1 MKKIM
6 FLVMMLSLI
15 LIGCGDKKE
24 EAKTG
29 TDTANTET
37 KADDKVYKIGI
48 TQIVSH
54 QALDK
59 AREGFK
65 DALEEA
71 GIKAEY
77 DEQNAQ
83 GDVTI
88 ANTIANK
95 FVTDKVDLVFAIAT
109 PTAQAVSNATSDT
122 PILFSAVTDP
132 EAAGLVKPNVTGSS
146 DKVDIEQQLA
156 LLREISKDAKKIGFL
171 YNSSEENSLV
181 QLEEIKKVA
190 GKYDFEI
197 VEQGISSAN
206 ELPQAIDKM
215 LTQVDALYLPTD
227 NLISSSSALIA
238 EKANA
243 AKIMTFAAESGML
256 ENGIFITKGI
266 DYYQLG
272 KEAGKMAAEI
282 LKDGKKPSDLPYK
295 ISETVEIAVNKQT
308 LEQLGIKL
316 PEDVMSKAKL
326 SKLKRNNFFEMI

>member
-29 TDTANTET
+29 ADTASTET
-37 KADDKVYKIGI
+37 KTNDKVYKIGI

-146 DKVDIEQQLA
+146 DKVDIDQQLA

-190 GKYDFEI
+190 GKYGFEI

-243 AKIMTFAAESGML
+243 AKIITFAAESGML

-316 PEDVMSKAKL
+316 PEDVMSKAKFMET
-326 SKLKRNNFFEMI
+326 KAK

>member
-15 LIGCGDKKE
+15 LIGCADKKE
-24 EAKTG
+24 EAKTE
-29 TDTANTET
+29 TDNTNTEA

-316 PEDVMSKAKL
+316 PEDVMSKAKFIET
-326 SKLKRNNFFEMI
+326 KAK

>member
-24 EAKTG
+24 EAKTE
-29 TDTANTET
+29 TDNTNTEA

-65 DALEEA
+65 DALKEA

-316 PEDVMSKAKL
+316 PEDVMSKAKFIET
-326 SKLKRNNFFEMI
+326 KAK

>member
-1 MKKIM
+1 MKRIM

-24 EAKTG
+24 ESGTETG
-29 TDTANTET
+29 TASTGT

-95 FVTDKVDLVFAIAT
+95 FVTDKADLVFAIAT
-109 PTAQAVSNATSDT
+109 PTAQAVSNATGDI

-146 DKVDIEQQLA
+146 DKVDIEQQLV

-215 LTQVDALYLPTD
+215 LTQADALYLPTD

-282 LKDGKKPSDLPYK
+282 LKNGKKPLDLPYK
-295 ISETVEIAVNKQT
+295 TSETVEIAVNKQT

-316 PEDVMSKAKL
+316 PEDVMSKAKFIET
-326 SKLKRNNFFEMI
+326 KAK

>member
-1 MKKIM
+1 MKKMM
-6 FLVMMLSLI
+6 FLVMLLSLM
-15 LIGCGDKKE
+15 LIACGEKKDKGSEGSEVKTE
-24 EAKTG
+24 EKAEGKT
-29 TDTANTET
+29 
-37 KADDKVYKIGI
+37 YKIGI
-48 TQIVSH
+48 SQIVSH

-65 DALEEA
+65 DALAEA
-71 GIKAEY
+71 GIKAEF

-95 FVTDKVDLVFAIAT
+95 FVTDKVDLVFAVAT
-109 PTAQAVSNATSDT
+109 PTAQAMANASDDI

-132 EAAGLVKPNVTGSS
+132 KAAGLVKPNVTGSS
-146 DKVDIEQQLA
+146 DKVDIEQQIV
-156 LLREISKDAKKIGFL
+156 LLREISGDAKKIGFL

-181 QLEEIKKVA
+181 QLEELKKVA
-190 GKYDFEI
+190 GKYNFEV

-215 LTQVDALYLPTD
+215 ITQVDVIYLPTD

-243 AKIMTFAAESGML
+243 AKKITFAAESGML

-272 KEAGKMAAEI
+272 KEAGKLAVEI
-282 LKDGKKPSDLPYK
+282 LKDGKKPSELPYK

-316 PEDVMSKAKL
+316 PDDIMSKAKL
-326 SKLKRNNFFEMI
+326 IESKVK

>member
-29 TDTANTET
+29 VDTASTET
-37 KADDKVYKIGI
+37 KTNDKVYKIGI

-316 PEDVMSKAKL
+316 PEDVMSKAKFIET
-326 SKLKRNNFFEMI
+326 KAK

>member
-24 EAKTG
+24 DAKTG
-29 TDTANTET
+29 TDNTNT
-37 KADDKVYKIGI
+37 GAKADDKVYKIGI

-65 DALEEA
+65 DALTEA

-95 FVTDKVDLVFAIAT
+95 FITDKVDLVFAIAT

-132 EAAGLVKPNVTGSS
+132 EAAGLIKPNVTGSS

-181 QLEEIKKVA
+181 QLEEIKKIA
-190 GKYDFEI
+190 GKYNFEI

-215 LTQVDALYLPTD
+215 ITQVDALYLPTD

-243 AKIMTFAAESGML
+243 AKKITFAAESGML

-266 DYYQLG
+266 DYSQLG
-272 KEAGKMAAEI
+272 KEAGKLAVEI

-295 ISETVEIAVNKQT
+295 VSETTEIAVNKQT
-308 LEQLGIKL
+308 LEQ
-316 PEDVMSKAKL
+316 
-326 SKLKRNNFFEMI
+326 

>member
-15 LIGCGDKKE
+15 LIGCADKKE
-24 EAKTG
+24 EAKTE
-29 TDTANTET
+29 TDNTNTEA

-65 DALEEA
+65 DALKEA
-71 GIKAEY
+71 GIKAEF

-95 FVTDKVDLVFAIAT
+95 FVTDKVDLIFAIAT

-181 QLEEIKKVA
+181 QLEEIKKIA
-190 GKYDFEI
+190 GKYNFEI

-243 AKIMTFAAESGML
+243 AKKITFAAESGML

-272 KEAGKMAAEI
+272 KEAGKLAVEI

-295 ISETVEIAVNKQT
+295 IAETTEIAVNKQT

-316 PEDVMSKAKL
+316 PDDVMSKAKFIET
-326 SKLKRNNFFEMI
+326 KAK

>member
-29 TDTANTET
+29 VDTASTET
-37 KADDKVYKIGI
+37 KTNDKVYKIGI

-146 DKVDIEQQLA
+146 DKVDIDQQLA

-190 GKYDFEI
+190 GKYGFEI

-316 PEDVMSKAKL
+316 PEDVMSKAKFIET
-326 SKLKRNNFFEMI
+326 KAK

>member
-15 LIGCGDKKE
+15 LIGCRDKKE

-65 DALEEA
+65 DALGEA
-71 GIKAEY
+71 GIKAEF

-316 PEDVMSKAKL
+316 PEDVMSKAKFIET
-326 SKLKRNNFFEMI
+326 KAK

>member
-146 DKVDIEQQLA
+146 DKVDIDQQLA

-316 PEDVMSKAKL
+316 PEDVMSKAKFIET
-326 SKLKRNNFFEMI
+326 KAK

>member
-316 PEDVMSKAKL
+316 PEDVMSKAKFIET
-326 SKLKRNNFFEMI
+326 KAK

>member
-6 FLVMMLSLI
+6 VLVMMLSLI

-29 TDTANTET
+29 VDTASTET
-37 KADDKVYKIGI
+37 KTNDKVYKIGI

-146 DKVDIEQQLA
+146 DKVDIDQQLA

-190 GKYDFEI
+190 GKYGFEI

-215 LTQVDALYLPTD
+215 LKQVDALYLPTD
-227 NLISSSSALIA
+227 NPISSSSALIA

-243 AKIMTFAAESGML
+243 AKIMTFAGESGML

-316 PEDVMSKAKL
+316 PEDVMSKAKFIET
-326 SKLKRNNFFEMI
+326 KAK

>member
-272 KEAGKMAAEI
+272 KEAGKLAAEI

-316 PEDVMSKAKL
+316 PEDVMSKAKFIET
-326 SKLKRNNFFEMI
+326 KAK

>member
-190 GKYDFEI
+190 GKYNFEV

-316 PEDVMSKAKL
+316 PEDVMSKAKFIET
-326 SKLKRNNFFEMI
+326 KAK

>member
-29 TDTANTET
+29 ADTASTET
-37 KADDKVYKIGI
+37 KTNDKVYKIGI

-316 PEDVMSKAKL
+316 PEDVMSKAKFIET
-326 SKLKRNNFFEMI
+326 KAK

>member
-29 TDTANTET
+29 VDTASTET
-37 KADDKVYKIGI
+37 KTNDKVYKIGI

-243 AKIMTFAAESGML
+243 AKIITFAAESGML

-316 PEDVMSKAKL
+316 PEDVMSKAKFMET
-326 SKLKRNNFFEMI
+326 KAK

>member
-15 LIGCGDKKE
+15 LIGCTDKKDE
-24 EAKTG
+24 TKTDNSSAG
-29 TDTANTET
+29 TET
-37 KADDKVYKIGI
+37 KAEDKDYKIGI

-65 DALEEA
+65 DALKEA
-71 GIKAEY
+71 GIKAEF

-95 FVTDKVDLVFAIAT
+95 FITDKVDLVFAIAT
-109 PTAQAVSNATSDT
+109 PTAQAMANATSDT

-146 DKVDIEQQLA
+146 DKVDIDQQLA

-181 QLEEIKKVA
+181 QLEEIKKLA
-190 GKYDFEI
+190 EKYNFEI

-206 ELPQAIDKM
+206 ELPQAIDKI

-243 AKIMTFAAESGML
+243 AKKITFAAESGML

-272 KEAGKMAAEI
+272 KEAGKLAVEI

-295 ISETVEIAVNKQT
+295 VAETTEIAVNKQT

-316 PEDVMSKAKL
+316 PDDVMSKAKL
-326 SKLKRNNFFEMI
+326 IETKAK

>member
-243 AKIMTFAAESGML
+243 AKKMTFAAESGML

-316 PEDVMSKAKL
+316 PEDVMSKAKFIET
-326 SKLKRNNFFEMI
+326 KAK

>member
-1 MKKIM
+1 MKLKNKEE
-6 FLVMMLSLI
+6 
-15 LIGCGDKKE
+15 KKE
-24 EAKTG
+24 
-29 TDTANTET
+29 TET
-37 KADDKVYKIGI
+37 KMETAQTEGAKKYKIGI
-48 TQIVSH
+48 AQIVSH
-54 QALDK
+54 PALDQS
-59 AREGFK
+59 REGFK
-65 DALEEA
+65 DALKEA
-71 GIKAEY
+71 GLDVEY

-83 GDVTI
+83 GDITI

-316 PEDVMSKAKL
+316 PDDVMSKAKFIET
-326 SKLKRNNFFEMI
+326 KAK

>member
-15 LIGCGDKKE
+15 LIGCTDKKDE
-24 EAKTG
+24 TKTDSSSAG
-29 TDTANTET
+29 TET
-37 KADDKVYKIGI
+37 KAEDKEYKIGI

-65 DALEEA
+65 DALKEA
-71 GIKAEY
+71 GIKAEF

-95 FVTDKVDLVFAIAT
+95 FITDKVDLVFAIAT
-109 PTAQAVSNATSDT
+109 PTAQAMANATSDT

-146 DKVDIEQQLA
+146 DKVDIDQQLA

-181 QLEEIKKVA
+181 QLEEIKKLA
-190 GKYDFEI
+190 EKYNFEI

-206 ELPQAIDKM
+206 ELPQAIDKI

-243 AKIMTFAAESGML
+243 AKKITFAAESGML

-272 KEAGKMAAEI
+272 KEAGKLAVEI

-295 ISETVEIAVNKQT
+295 VAETTEIAVNKQT

-316 PEDVMSKAKL
+316 PDDVMSKAKFIET
-326 SKLKRNNFFEMI
+326 KAK

>member
-1 MKKIM
+1 M
-6 FLVMMLSLI
+6 
-15 LIGCGDKKE
+15 
-24 EAKTG
+24 
-29 TDTANTET
+29 
-37 KADDKVYKIGI
+37 
-48 TQIVSH
+48 SH

-146 DKVDIEQQLA
+146 DKVDIDQQLA

-316 PEDVMSKAKL
+316 PEDVMSKAKFIET
-326 SKLKRNNFFEMI
+326 KAK

>member
-181 QLEEIKKVA
+181 QLEEIKKIA
-190 GKYDFEI
+190 GKYNFEI

-243 AKIMTFAAESGML
+243 AKKITFAAESGML

-282 LKDGKKPSDLPYK
+282 LKNGKKPSDLPYK
-295 ISETVEIAVNKQT
+295 VSETTEIAVNKQT

-316 PEDVMSKAKL
+316 PEDVMSKAKFIET
-326 SKLKRNNFFEMI
+326 KAK

>member
-109 PTAQAVSNATSDT
+109 PTAQAVSNATSDI

-243 AKIMTFAAESGML
+243 AKKMTFAAESGML

-316 PEDVMSKAKL
+316 PEDVMSKAKFIET
-326 SKLKRNNFFEMI
+326 KAK

>member
-146 DKVDIEQQLA
+146 DKVDIDQQLA

-316 PEDVMSKAKL
+316 PDDVMSKAKFIET
-326 SKLKRNNFFEMI
+326 KAK

>member
-65 DALEEA
+65 DALKEA

-109 PTAQAVSNATSDT
+109 PTAQAVSNATSDI

-316 PEDVMSKAKL
+316 PEDVMSKAKFIET
-326 SKLKRNNFFEMI
+326 KAK

>member
-29 TDTANTET
+29 VDTASTET
-37 KADDKVYKIGI
+37 KTNDKVYKIGI

-109 PTAQAVSNATSDT
+109 PTAQAVSNATSDI

-146 DKVDIEQQLA
+146 DKVDIDQQLA

-316 PEDVMSKAKL
+316 PEDVMSKAKFIET
-326 SKLKRNNFFEMI
+326 KAK

>member
-1 MKKIM
+1 MDQ
-6 FLVMMLSLI
+6 S
-15 LIGCGDKKE
+15 
-24 EAKTG
+24 
-29 TDTANTET
+29 
-37 KADDKVYKIGI
+37 
-48 TQIVSH
+48 
-54 QALDK
+54 
-59 AREGFK
+59 REGFK
-65 DALEEA
+65 DALKEA
-71 GIKAEY
+71 GLDVEY

-83 GDVTI
+83 GDITI

-243 AKIMTFAAESGML
+243 AKKITFAAESGML

-316 PEDVMSKAKL
+316 PEDVMSKAKFIET
-326 SKLKRNNFFEMI
+326 KAK

>member
-65 DALEEA
+65 DALKEA

-316 PEDVMSKAKL
+316 PEDVMSKAKFIET
-326 SKLKRNNFFEMI
+326 KAK

>member
-109 PTAQAVSNATSDT
+109 PTAQAVSNATSDI

-316 PEDVMSKAKL
+316 PEDVMSKAKFIET
-326 SKLKRNNFFEMI
+326 KAK

>member
-6 FLVMMLSLI
+6 FLVMMLSLV
-15 LIGCGDKKE
+15 LIGCADKKE
-24 EAKTG
+24 EAKTEAG
-29 TDTANTET
+29 TANTET
-37 KADDKVYKIGI
+37 KTDDKVYKIGI

-65 DALEEA
+65 DALKEA

-95 FVTDKVDLVFAIAT
+95 FITDKVDLVFAIAT
-109 PTAQAVSNATSDT
+109 PAAQAVSNATGDT

-132 EAAGLVKPNVTGSS
+132 EAAGLIKPNVTGSS

-181 QLEEIKKVA
+181 QLEEIKKIA
-190 GKYDFEI
+190 GKYNFEV

-243 AKIMTFAAESGML
+243 AKKITFAAESGML

-272 KEAGKMAAEI
+272 KEAGKMAVEI

-295 ISETVEIAVNKQT
+295 VSETTEIAVNKQT

-316 PEDVMSKAKL
+316 PEDVMSKAKFIET
-326 SKLKRNNFFEMI
+326 KAK

>member
-15 LIGCGDKKE
+15 LIGCRDKKE

-29 TDTANTET
+29 VDTASTET
-37 KADDKVYKIGI
+37 KTNDKVYKIGI

-316 PEDVMSKAKL
+316 PEDVMSKAKFIET
-326 SKLKRNNFFEMI
+326 KAK

>member
-15 LIGCGDKKE
+15 LIGCADKKE
-24 EAKTG
+24 EAKTE
-29 TDTANTET
+29 TDTAKTEA
-37 KADDKVYKIGI
+37 KAGDKVYKIGI

-65 DALEEA
+65 DALKEA

-95 FVTDKVDLVFAIAT
+95 FITDKVDLIFAIAT
-109 PTAQAVSNATSDT
+109 PAAQAVSNATSDT

-132 EAAGLVKPNVTGSS
+132 EAAGLIKPNVTGSS
-146 DKVDIEQQLA
+146 DKVDIDQQLA

-316 PEDVMSKAKL
+316 PEDVMSKAKFIET
-326 SKLKRNNFFEMI
+326 KAK

>member
-1 MKKIM
+1 MKQIM

-316 PEDVMSKAKL
+316 PEDVMSKAKFIET
-326 SKLKRNNFFEMI
+326 KAK

>member
-29 TDTANTET
+29 TDTASTET
-37 KADDKVYKIGI
+37 KTNDKVYKIGI

-243 AKIMTFAAESGML
+243 AKIITFAAESGML

-316 PEDVMSKAKL
+316 PEDVMSKAKFMET
-326 SKLKRNNFFEMI
+326 KAK

>member
-282 LKDGKKPSDLPYK
+282 LKDGKKPSDLTYK

-316 PEDVMSKAKL
+316 PEDVMSKAKFIET
-326 SKLKRNNFFEMI
+326 KAK

>member
-6 FLVMMLSLI
+6 FLVVMLSLI
-15 LIGCGDKKE
+15 LIGCADKKE
-24 EAKTG
+24 EAKTETG
-29 TDTANTET
+29 TANTET
-37 KADDKVYKIGI
+37 KADNKVYKIGI

-65 DALEEA
+65 DALKEA

-95 FVTDKVDLVFAIAT
+95 FITDKVDLVFAIAT
-109 PTAQAVSNATSDT
+109 PAAQAVSNATGDT

-132 EAAGLVKPNVTGSS
+132 EAAGLIKPNVTGSS

-181 QLEEIKKVA
+181 QLEEIKKIA
-190 GKYDFEI
+190 GKYNFEI

-243 AKIMTFAAESGML
+243 AKKITFAAESGML

-282 LKDGKKPSDLPYK
+282 LKNGKKPSDLPYK
-295 ISETVEIAVNKQT
+295 VSETTEIAVNKQT

-316 PEDVMSKAKL
+316 PEDVMSKAKFIET
-326 SKLKRNNFFEMI
+326 KAK

>member
-316 PEDVMSKAKL
+316 PEDVMSKAKFMET
-326 SKLKRNNFFEMI
+326 KAK